1 MSRRVFYIAPTSH
14 YVGHDIK
21 FIRNTIL
28 RIPAFFCGLD
38 GFLQNISAPGHTKF
52 RCSKHSP
59 LPFYYYLYV
68 HHRADFSFS
77 KEIFGAGNIY
87 SRHRNQDSGL
97 LSWGRCSLTGRTC
110 IITDIPTGLSVHRF
124 IACPRSALRGPQ
136 CHRHALAQ
144 APTGSYSDVL
154 ADPSICKFL
163 FCRTSILHYKVIFQ
177 LDALQCTFF
186 SLTAPTFR
194 FSGLKACFEN
204 HFASTVE
211 VYRSTKVRYGT
222 IPQVGFVA
230 PTLGRSNATRS
241 GQHRKLGVKN
251 YTSQLSYIKV
261 EFGY

>member
-21 FIRNTIL
+21 FIRNTI

-87 SRHRNQDSGL
+87 LRHRNQDSGL

-110 IITDIPTGLSVHRF
+110 IITDIPTGPSVHRF

-136 CHRHALAQ
+136 CHRLSR
-144 APTGSYSDVL
+144 TG
-154 ADPSICKFL
+154 PSTHRFL
-163 FCRTSILHYKVIFQ
+163 FGRT
-177 LDALQCTFF
+177 
-186 SLTAPTFR
+186 R
-194 FSGLKACFEN
+194 
-204 HFASTVE
+204 
-211 VYRSTKVRYGT
+211 
-222 IPQVGFVA
+222 
-230 PTLGRSNATRS
+230 
-241 GQHRKLGVKN
+241 
-251 YTSQLSYIKV
+251 
-261 EFGY
+261 